1 MPNSCPSA
9 HDSQLLLVQLVQA
22 HAVDNQESHVPS
34 LICCRADFKSLMK
47 GHAHFLWVIEQEGIF
62 TVCVCLCFFF
72 FFCGPM
78 SESTA
83 QRTDAFCD
91 HLNLDLVPH
100 AVCDQNPFINAKVSE

>member
-34 LICCRADFKSLMK
+34 LICCRADFKSLIK
-47 GHAHFLWVIEQEGIF
+47 GHAPFCGSLSRKEFLLY
-62 TVCVCLCFFF
+62 VCACFFF

>member
-47 GHAHFLWVIEQEGIF
+47 GHAPFLWVIEQEGIF
-62 TVCVCLCFFF
+62 TVCVCLFFF
-72 FFCGPM
+72 FF
-78 SESTA
+78 
-83 QRTDAFCD
+83 F
-91 HLNLDLVPH
+91 V
-100 AVCDQNPFINAKVSE
+100 DQCLSQQHSALMPFVIILI